1 MARYRI
7 VPERSK
13 VFISARSSLHPIDT
27 RTDGLEGFV
36 DREWPSNAPNGLI
49 GLKRRC
55 GRVSF
60 PVERMAS
67 GNPLED
73 RELRRRIDARR
84 YPTIEGALT
93 DMHETGRDGR
103 YLVRGDVTFKG
114 STRSYEDEMA
124 VSQDDDGTLR
134 LTGESI
140 FDIRDFGMDPPRI
153 LMLKVEPEVGVR
165 VEILA
170 EREG

>member
-1 MARYRI
+1 M
-7 VPERSK
+7 
-13 VFISARSSLHPIDT
+13 
-27 RTDGLEGFV
+27 EGFV
-36 DREWPSNAPNGLI
+36 DLEVQGGGRLNLTVPT
-49 GLKRRC
+49 K

-84 YPTIEGALT
+84 YPTIEGELT

-114 STRSYEDEMA
+114 VTRSYEDEMA

>member
-36 DREWPSNAPNGLI
+36 DFELHGGGRLNLTVPT
-49 GLKRRC
+49 K
-55 GRVSF
+55 GRVSL
-60 PVERMAS
+60 PVARMSS

-73 RELRRRIDARR
+73 RELRRRIEARR
-84 YPTIEGALT
+84 YPTIDGELT

-114 STRSYEDEMA
+114 ATRSYQDEMA

-134 LTGESI
+134 LSGEST

-153 LMLKVEPEVGVR
+153 LMLKVEPQVGVR
-165 VEILA
+165 VEIVA

>member
-7 VPERSK
+7 LPERSK

-27 RTDGLEGFV
+27 RSDGLEGFV
-36 DREWPSNAPNGLI
+36 DLEVQGGGRLNLTVPT
-49 GLKRRC
+49 K

-60 PVERMAS
+60 PVERMSS

-84 YPTIEGALT
+84 FPTIEGELT
-93 DMHETGRDGR
+93 DIHETGRDGR

-114 STRSYEDEMA
+114 STRTYEDEMA

-134 LTGESI
+134 LTGEST

>member
-27 RTDGLEGFV
+27 RTDGLEGFLEV
-36 DREWPSNAPNGLI
+36 DVLG
-49 GLKRRC
+49 G
-55 GRVSF
+55 GRVNPTVPATGHVSL
-60 PVERMAS
+60 PVARMSS

-84 YPTIEGALT
+84 FPTIDGELT
-93 DMHETGRDGR
+93 GMSETGRDGR
-103 YLVRGDVTFKG
+103 YLVQGAVTFKG
-114 STRSYEDEMA
+114 ATRTYEEEMML
-124 VSQDDDGTLR
+124 SQDGDRVL
-134 LTGESI
+134 LLSGEST

-153 LMLKVEPEVGVR
+153 LMLKVEPRVGVR
-165 VEILA
+165 VEIVA
-170 EREG
+170 EREE

>member
-1 MARYRI
+1 VARYRI

-36 DREWPSNAPNGLI
+36 DLEVQGGGRLHLTEPT
-49 GLKRRC
+49 K

-60 PVERMAS
+60 PVERLSS

-84 YPTIEGALT
+84 FPTIEGELT
-93 DMHETGRDGR
+93 DIHETGRDGR

-114 STRSYEDEMA
+114 STRTYQEEMA

-134 LTGESI
+134 LTGEST

>member
-27 RTDGLEGFV
+27 RTDGLQGFV
-36 DREWPSNAPNGLI
+36 DVEVQGGGRLNLTVPT
-49 GLKRRC
+49 K
-55 GRVSF
+55 GRVSL
-60 PVERMAS
+60 PVERISS

-73 RELRRRIDARR
+73 RELRRRLDTRR
-84 YPTIEGALT
+84 YPTIEGELT

-103 YLVRGDVTFKG
+103 YRVRGDVTFKG
-114 STRSYEDEMA
+114 STRTYEDEMA

-134 LTGESI
+134 LTGEST

-170 EREG
+170 EREV

>member
-1 MARYRI
+1 M
-7 VPERSK
+7 
-13 VFISARSSLHPIDT
+13 
-27 RTDGLEGFV
+27 
-36 DREWPSNAPNGLI
+36 
-49 GLKRRC
+49 
-55 GRVSF
+55 
-60 PVERMAS
+60 

-73 RELRRRIDARR
+73 QELRRRIDARR

-93 DMHETGRDGR
+93 DMHETGQDGR

>member
-13 VFISARSSLHPIDT
+13 VFISARSSLHTIDT

-36 DREWPSNAPNGLI
+36 DLKVRGGGGLD
-49 GLKRRC
+49 LTVPTK
-55 GRVSF
+55 GRVSL
-60 PVERMAS
+60 PVERMSS

-84 YPTIEGALT
+84 YPTIEGELT
-93 DMHETGRDGR
+93 DMHETIRDGR

-114 STRSYEDEMA
+114 STRSYEEEMA

-134 LTGESI
+134 LTGEST

-165 VEILA
+165 VEIIA
-170 EREG
+170 EREA

>member
-27 RTDGLEGFV
+27 RTDGLQGFV
-36 DREWPSNAPNGLI
+36 DVEVQGGGRLNLTVPT
-49 GLKRRC
+49 K
-55 GRVSF
+55 GRVSL
-60 PVERMAS
+60 PVERISS

-73 RELRRRIDARR
+73 RELRRRLDTRR
-84 YPTIEGALT
+84 YPTIEGELT

-103 YLVRGDVTFKG
+103 YRVRGDVTFKG
-114 STRSYEDEMA
+114 STRTYEDEMA
-124 VSQDDDGTLR
+124 VSQNDDGTLR
-134 LTGESI
+134 LTGEST

-170 EREG
+170 EREV

>member
-27 RTDGLEGFV
+27 RTAGLQGFV
-36 DREWPSNAPNGLI
+36 DVEVQGGGRLNLTVPT
-49 GLKRRC
+49 K
-55 GRVSF
+55 GRVSL
-60 PVERMAS
+60 PVERISS

-73 RELRRRIDARR
+73 RELRRRLDTRR
-84 YPTIEGALT
+84 YPTIEGELT

-103 YLVRGDVTFKG
+103 YRVRGDVTFKG
-114 STRSYEDEMA
+114 STRTYEDEMA

-134 LTGESI
+134 LTGEST

-170 EREG
+170 EREV

>member
-27 RTDGLEGFV
+27 RSDGLEGFV
-36 DREWPSNAPNGLI
+36 DLEVQGGGRLNLTVPT
-49 GLKRRC
+49 K

-67 GNPLED
+67 GNPIED

>member
-36 DREWPSNAPNGLI
+36 DLEVQGGGRLNLTVPT
-49 GLKRRC
+49 K

>member
-1 MARYRI
+1 VARYRI

-36 DREWPSNAPNGLI
+36 DLEVQGGGRLNLAVPT
-49 GLKRRC
+49 K
-55 GRVSF
+55 GRVSL
-60 PVERMAS
+60 PVDRMSS

-84 YPTIEGALT
+84 YPTIEGELT
-93 DMHETGRDGR
+93 DMHETARDGQ
-103 YLVRGDVTFKG
+103 YLVRGDVTFNG
-114 STRSYEDEMA
+114 STRSYEEEMA
-124 VSQDDDGTLR
+124 VSQGDDGTLR
-134 LTGESI
+134 LTGEST

-165 VEILA
+165 VEIIA
-170 EREG
+170 EQEG